1 MAARLHACGRL
12 KQTDY
17 LKGRSKVRITPKRAL
32 QLCATSVAFAAV
44 STFGAMAADKSLTIG
59 LTSDPSHLY
68 PLAGEELSSNI
79 MYYHLYDPLVKRA
92 GDLSFGP
99 GLAES
104 WENVDGTTWRF
115 KLREGVT
122 FHNGNAF
129 TADDVIF
136 TINKARDSI
145 RPDLVA
151 NIADAKKIDDTT
163 VEIITPKPYA
173 VLPNDLAELLILDE
187 EYTTETGDE
196 KMDLQPMGTG
206 PYKLKEWIKE
216 EKLELVAFEDYWA
229 GAAKIDSVTFRPI
242 TNPATRTAALLTGE
256 VDVIQDLA
264 VRDVDRVKSEDK
276 FEVLTRPSLLNI
288 VLAMDMREKSPT
300 IEGPNP
306 MTDVRVREAIA
317 RAIDVDAINKIV
329 MNGLATPSDQFVPSS
344 HIGYVDG
351 ESFRDIYALDIE
363 KAKSLMADAGY
374 ADGFTMTLDATNNRY
389 VNDGQI
395 AQALASMLAKI
406 NIDLQLNIMPKS
418 NFWGYIRVPT
428 ENSSFIMSGWDV
440 PSGDAGNMYGAL
452 FYSRDKKEGY
462 GQVNRGSY
470 SNPEL
475 DALVDQADATAKV
488 EERDRILQ
496 EATKILLKDIPM
508 IPVHYE
514 QDIYAVRKGVTLEPR
529 VDKFMWAYDMDVE

>member
-1 MAARLHACGRL
+1 M
-12 KQTDY
+12 KY
-17 LKGRSKVRITPKRAL
+17 LSETAL
-32 QLCATSVAFAAV
+32 RVGAVGVAILCATTAFAQE
-44 STFGAMAADKSLTIG
+44 KSVTIG

-79 MYYHLYDPLVKRA
+79 MYYHLYDPLVKRSA
-92 GDLSFGP
+92 DLSFGP

-104 WENVDGTTWRF
+104 WENVDEVTWRF

-129 TADDVIF
+129 TADDVVF
-136 TINKARDSI
+136 TVNKARESI

-151 NIADAKKIDDTT
+151 NIAEITAVDDTT
-163 VEIITPKPYA
+163 VEIKTPQPYA

-187 EYTTETGDE
+187 EYTTATGDE
-196 KMDLQPMGTG
+196 QMDLQPMGTG
-206 PYKLKEWIKE
+206 PYKLVEWIKE
-216 EKLELVAFEDYWA
+216 EKLTLEAFDDYWA
-229 GAAKIDSVTFRPI
+229 GAPVIKSVTFRPI

-264 VRDVDRVKSEDK
+264 VRDVDRVKSEGD
-276 FEVLTRPSLLNI
+276 FNVLTRPSLLNV
-288 VLAMDMREKSPT
+288 VLAMDTRAESPT

-306 MTDVRVREAIA
+306 MTDQRVRQAIA
-317 RAIDVDAINKIV
+317 QAIDVDAINQIV
-329 MNGLATPSDQFVPSS
+329 MNGLATPSTQFVPSS

-351 ESFRDIYALDIE
+351 MNFREMYPLDVE
-363 KAKSLMADAGY
+363 KAKALLAEAGY
-374 ADGFTMTLDATNNRY
+374 PDGFTMTLDATNNRY
-389 VNDGQI
+389 VNDAQI

-406 NIDLQLNIMPKS
+406 GVTLELNIMPKS

-440 PSGDAGNMYGAL
+440 PAGDAGSMYGAL
-452 FYSRDKKEGY
+452 FYTRDTKDGY

-470 SNPEL
+470 SNPEV
-475 DALVDQADATAKV
+475 DALVDKADATPSI
-488 EERDRILQ
+488 EQRDQYLQ
-496 EATKILLKDIPM
+496 EATKILMADIPM

-529 VDKFMWAYDMDVE
+529 VDKFIWAFDMDVE

>member
-1 MAARLHACGRL
+1 MKYLSQTALRAGAVGVAVLAAAAGMAQAEG
-12 KQTDY
+12 K
-17 LKGRSKVRITPKRAL
+17 
-32 QLCATSVAFAAV
+32 SV
-44 STFGAMAADKSLTIG
+44 TIG

-104 WENVDGTTWRF
+104 WENVDETTWRF
-115 KLREGVT
+115 KLRDGVT

-129 TADDVIF
+129 TASDVVF
-136 TINKARDSI
+136 TVEKARESI

-151 NIADAKKIDDTT
+151 NIASITAVDDTT
-163 VEIITPKPYA
+163 VEITTPKPYA

-187 EYTTETGDE
+187 EYTTATGDTD
-196 KMDLQPMGTG
+196 MDLKPMGTG
-206 PYKLKEWIKE
+206 PYMLDQWIKE
-216 EKLELVAFEDYWA
+216 EKLVLKAFDGYWA
-229 GAAKIDSVTFRPI
+229 GAPKIKEVTFRPI

-264 VRDVDRVKSEDK
+264 VRDVDRVKKEGGFS
-276 FEVLTRPSLLNI
+276 VITRPSLLNV
-288 VLAMDMREKSPT
+288 VLAMDMREESPT
-300 IEGPNP
+300 IEGKNP
-306 MTDVRVREAIA
+306 MTDQRVRAAIA
-317 RAIDVDAINKIV
+317 QAIDVDAINKIV
-329 MNGLATPSDQFVPSS
+329 MNGLATPSDQYVPSS
-344 HIGYVDG
+344 HIGHVDG
-351 ESFRDIYALDIE
+351 MNFREMYPLDIDGA
-363 KAKSLMADAGY
+363 KALMAEAGY

-389 VNDGQI
+389 VNDAQI

-440 PSGDAGNMYGAL
+440 PSGDAGSMYGAL
-452 FYSRDKKEGY
+452 FYSRGKKDGY

-470 SNPEL
+470 SNAEM
-475 DALVDQADATAKV
+475 DALVDQADSTPKI
-488 EERDRILQ
+488 EERDALLQ
-496 EATKILLKDIPM
+496 QATKILMADVPM
-508 IPVHYE
+508 IPLHYE
-514 QDIYAVRKGVTLEPR
+514 QDIYAARDGVMLEPR
-529 VDKFMWAYDMDVE
+529 VDKFLWAYDMDVK